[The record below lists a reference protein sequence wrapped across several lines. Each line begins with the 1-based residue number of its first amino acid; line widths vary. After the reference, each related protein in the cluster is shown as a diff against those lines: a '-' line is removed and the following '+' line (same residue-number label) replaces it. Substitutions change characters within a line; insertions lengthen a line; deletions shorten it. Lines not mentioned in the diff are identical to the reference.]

1 MPISLTIE
9 TATVSG
15 AVADLAGAPVLSV
28 ERLSGGE
35 VNRVYKVS
43 TEAGGA
49 FVVKVFRYADWPE
62 EGKLS
67 CVERKLAERGVPH
80 PRLIHVTRNADL
92 FPHGFSVT
100 EHVEGRDCDAAIA
113 GGDLSIAD
121 YCRGVGALLKNVHAV
136 GFRRFGYLGNCEGTD
151 DDFVEA
157 KLAYEVNDRL
167 REIAPAALPS
177 NDLAPRIEDKVRRLL
192 GPFAQRFSPVLVHSD
207 AAPRN
212 AILTDAGEFV
222 LADWDEALAGIA
234 LEDYAKL
241 TYLLFH
247 AHDSPRPDA
256 GARSVVRDSFFDGYG
271 GTGFD
276 ADETEVIEDA
286 LHTIQAADCLS
297 YHFKTGN
304 ADAFEGTKALLLS
317 LL

>member
-15 AVADLAGAPVLSV
+15 AIADLTGAPVLSV
-28 ERLSGGE
+28 ERMPGGE

-67 CVERKLAERGVPH
+67 CVERELTEHGVPH
-80 PRLIHVTRNADL
+80 PRLIHVTRDADL

-100 EHVEGRDCDAAIA
+100 EHVEGRDCAAAIA

-121 YCRGVGALLKNVHAV
+121 YCRGIGALLKNVHAV
-136 GFRRFGYLGNCEGTD
+136 GFKRFGHLGNCEGTD
-151 DDFVEA
+151 DDLVES

-167 REIAPAALPS
+167 REIDPAALPPT
-177 NDLAPRIEDKVRRLL
+177 DLAPRIEDKVRRLL
-192 GPFAQRFSPVLVHSD
+192 DPFARRFAPVLVHSD

-212 AILTDAGEFV
+212 AIQNDAGQFV
-222 LADWDEALAGIA
+222 LADWDEALASIA

-241 TYLLFH
+241 TYLLFR
-247 AHDSPRPDA
+247 AHDSPSLDA
-256 GARSVVRDSFFDGYG
+256 GARSVVTDSFFKGYG
-271 GTGFD
+271 ETGFD
-276 ADETEVIEDA
+276 ADETEVIENA
-286 LHTIQAADCLS
+286 LHTIQAADYLS

-304 ADAFEGTKALLLS
+304 ADAFEKTKELLLS

>member
-15 AVADLAGAPVLSV
+15 AVADLTGAPARSV
-28 ERLSGGE
+28 ERLPASA

-67 CVERKLAERGVPH
+67 CVERKLTERGVPH
-80 PRLIHVTRNADL
+80 PRLIHVSRDADL

-100 EHVEGRDCDAAIA
+100 EHVEGHDCAAAIA

-121 YCRGVGALLKNVHAV
+121 YCRGIGSLLRKVHAV
-136 GFRRFGYLGNCEGTD
+136 GFDRFGHLANCEGTD
-151 DDFVEA
+151 EDFVEA

-167 REIAPAALPS
+167 GEIDAAALPPT
-177 NDLAPRIEDKVRRLL
+177 DLAPRIEDKVRRLL
-192 GPFAQRFSPVLVHSD
+192 APFARRFAPVLVHSD

-222 LADWDEALAGIA
+222 LADWDEALASIA

-247 AHDSPRPDA
+247 AHDAPRLDA
-256 GARSVVRDSFFDGYG
+256 EARGVVRGSFFEGYG
-271 GTGFD
+271 ETGFD
-276 ADETEVIEDA
+276 ADETRAIEDA
-286 LHTIQAADCLS
+286 LHTIQAADYLS
-297 YHFKTGN
+297 YQFKTGN
-304 ADAFEGTKALLLS
+304 AAAFETTKELLLS

>member
-15 AVADLAGAPVLSV
+15 AVADLTGAPVLSV
-28 ERLSGGE
+28 ERMPGGE

-62 EGKLS
+62 DGKLS
-67 CVERKLAERGVPH
+67 CVERELTKHGVPH
-80 PRLIHVTRNADL
+80 PRLIHVTRDADL

-100 EHVEGRDCDAAIA
+100 EHVEGRDCAAAIA
-113 GGDLSIAD
+113 GGGLSIAD
-121 YCRGVGALLKNVHAV
+121 YCRGIGALLKNVHAV
-136 GFRRFGYLGNCEGTD
+136 GFKRFGHLGNCEGTD
-151 DDFVEA
+151 DDLVEA
-157 KLAYEVNDRL
+157 KLAYEVHDGL
-167 REIAPAALPS
+167 REIDPAALPPT
-177 NDLAPRIEDKVRRLL
+177 DLAPRIEDKVRRLL
-192 GPFAQRFSPVLVHSD
+192 DPFARRFAPVLVHSD
-207 AAPRN
+207 ATPRN

-222 LADWDEALAGIA
+222 LADWDEALASIA

-241 TYLLFH
+241 TFLLFR
-247 AHDSPRPDA
+247 AHDSPRLDA
-256 GARSVVRDSFFDGYG
+256 GAESVVKDSFFKGYG
-271 GTGFD
+271 ETGFD
-276 ADETEVIEDA
+276 ADETEVIENA
-286 LHTIQAADCLS
+286 LHTIQAADYLS

-304 ADAFEGTKALLLS
+304 ADAFEQAKELLLG